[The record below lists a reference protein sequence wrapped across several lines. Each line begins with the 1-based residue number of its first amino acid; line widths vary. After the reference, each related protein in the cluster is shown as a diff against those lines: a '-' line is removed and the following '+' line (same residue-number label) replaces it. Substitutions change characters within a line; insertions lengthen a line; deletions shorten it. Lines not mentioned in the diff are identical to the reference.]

1 MFGEGLKLSEVDVKA
16 LLADNRVSWTE
27 EKLRYSDLDM
37 NGHVNN
43 ACFATFCESG
53 RVTLIRKLFPMADR
67 EGFFTVIVRLEI
79 NFKAELFFPGTVR
92 TATWFTRV
100 GNSSFTMDQVLL
112 RDDDVVAAVATGTC
126 VACDFA
132 TRRPLPFTEEQ
143 RALFLPYMRG

>member
-53 RVTLIRKLFPMADR
+53 RVTL
-67 EGFFTVIVRLEI
+67 G
-79 NFKAELFFPGTVR
+79 R